1 MLSYNNV
8 SSLALS
14 AALTPPNLEEDC
26 SPQWAAFLLAPW
38 TIKLLFPSHLSK
50 GHPPWLPPYY
60 LSEPPPRFP
69 NCPLLFFSSFH
80 EINGECL
87 SLRTLCYVPGNC
99 QTAESSK
106 VSVLQVQVLYN
117 NAIQP
122 VIHCVAST
130 TAKPHSL
137 KRHNFQGNTPRLG
150 LMLFTAAVVSAISSS
165 LKITEIYSES

>member
-69 NCPLLFFSSFH
+69 NCPLLFFNSFH
-80 EINGECL
+80 EINGGCL
-87 SLRTLCYVPGNC
+87 SLLTLCYVPGNC

-117 NAIQP
+117 NAYP
-122 VIHCVAST
+122 TCYPLCGLHNSKT
-130 TAKPHSL
+130 TFIGKSQLSRQHT
-137 KRHNFQGNTPRLG
+137 KTGIN
-150 LMLFTAAVVSAISSS
+150 AVHRSSS
-165 LKITEIYSES
+165 FCHF